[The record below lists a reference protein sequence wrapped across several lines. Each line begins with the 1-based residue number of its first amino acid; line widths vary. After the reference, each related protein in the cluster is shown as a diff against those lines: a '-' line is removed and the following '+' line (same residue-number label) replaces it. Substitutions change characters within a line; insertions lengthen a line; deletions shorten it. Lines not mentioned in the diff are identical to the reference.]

1 MPNTTPLM
9 SKPFRVLKIDEMT
22 RLADA
27 GGIERFYR
35 HQIKTKGGAVLTV
48 DIPEESFTPERA
60 EPILA
65 KAAEN
70 ADKILAL

>member
-1 MPNTTPLM
+1 MQEKPAPM

-22 RLADA
+22 KVAEA

-35 HQIKTKGGAVLTV
+35 HQIKTKGGVIMTV
-48 DIPEESFTPERA
+48 DIAAEDFAPERA
-60 EPILA
+60 EPILT

-70 ADKILAL
+70 ADKIKAL